1 MYEMAGEWQVMTIID
16 RNIEITV
23 FDKEEDAYMY
33 YKSKKGLKQMSRTLM
48 RTEIEISAKELF
60 EELISLRIK
69 EDDRKELIWLKADLA
84 KRYDKGG

>member
-48 RTEIEISAKELF
+48 RTEIEISDKELF

>member
-1 MYEMAGEWQVMTIID
+1 MAGEWQVMTIID
-16 RNIEITV
+16 RNIEIAV

-48 RTEIEISAKELF
+48 RTEIEISDKELF